1 MAIVRGAT
9 GSQGVGT
16 GMRKSYVA
24 AHVYMI
30 IGTLSGLYYR
40 ELTKIN
46 EFEGE
51 TQLGVLHTHLLALGM
66 LVFLI
71 VLGLD
76 KAFGLSG
83 NKQFDYFF
91 WIYNSGLTITCLSM
105 FYRGTQTVLGNE
117 VPELFS
123 LVGGLGHIILTV
135 GLVLFFILL
144 GKRVKEHDSARA
156 EESEPV
162 KSSV

>member
-1 MAIVRGAT
+1 
-9 GSQGVGT
+9 
-16 GMRKSYVA
+16 MRKSYVA

-30 IGTLSGLYYR
+30 VGVLSGLYYR

-46 EFEGE
+46 DFEGE

-76 KAFGLSG
+76 KVFGLSG
-83 NKQFDYFF
+83 AKQFTYFF
-91 WIYNSGLTITCLSM
+91 WFYNTGLTITCLSM

-135 GLVLFFILL
+135 GLVLLFILL
-144 GKRVKEHDSARA
+144 GKRVKEHEGARPGQP
-156 EESEPV
+156 EQSEQV
-162 KSSV
+162 NSSV